1 MGADRMMSGRW
12 PITLLVAAYL
22 VLAVMYSIVTP
33 LFESPDEVW
42 HYEYTRWLAAGKGL
56 AAPEDVGVAP
66 WAQEGSQPPLYYLLG
81 AAVTWF
87 IPTDN
92 AAEAIRY
99 NVHAAVGNADAFGNK
114 NMMLHGRVHAW
125 PWRGVT
131 LAAHITRFVS
141 VLLGALTVL
150 LTYRIALTALPGWP
164 AAAVLATALLA
175 FSPQFLFISA
185 STNNDNL
192 VIVLATAGLYLS
204 MYLVADKK
212 TPQWWIW
219 LVFGAVVG
227 LAALS
232 KLSGLLLAALAAVTI
247 LAVAW
252 GSAWRVFGQAML
264 LTGGRACR
272 RGMVVYPQLAALWR
286 SSAAIR
292 HVCRCAATGRAGRHR
307 RIACPGAGRLAL
319 HVGGFR
325 LVQRAGRAVGL
336 LALYAACGACGG
348 GMVAGRGRAAPAIA
362 RSHTNQAGAFIGD
375 LARSGK
381 HCGRAVGAGQLCA
394 GTAALSGPG
403 RARHADGGRAAGVLA
418 AAMAGCHCLDE
429 RRRAGRAGRGRA
441 ICLDPAGVSAADA
454 GSRRRNAR
462 HGRCSL

>member
-1 MGADRMMSGRW
+1 MMSGRW

-252 GSAWRVFGQAML
+252 AARAWRVFGQAML
-264 LTGGRACR
+264 LTGAAALAVAGWWYIRNWLLFGDPLLLSVMFAGVPPQGEPAGIAELLALAPGVWRSTWAVFGWFNVLAAPWVYWLYTLLVVLAGVGWLLGAVGRRQQLRVAIQIKPVLLLVIWLALVSIAVGR
-272 RGMVVYPQLAALWR
+272 WAQVSYAQGRLLFPALAAL
-286 SSAAIR
+286 
-292 HVCRCAATGRAGRHR
+292 VTLMAG
-307 RIACPGAGRLAL
+307 
-319 HVGGFR
+319 
-325 LVQRAGRAVGL
+325 GL
-336 LALYAACGACGG
+336 LAYWPLRWQA
-348 GMVAGRGRAAPAIA
+348 VIA
-362 RSHTNQAGAFIGD
+362 WMSAGA
-375 LARSGK
+375 LA
-381 HCGRAVGAGQLCA
+381 
-394 GTAALSGPG
+394 
-403 RARHADGGRAAGVLA
+403 VL
-418 AAMAGCHCLDE
+418 
-429 RRRAGRAGRGRA
+429 GRGRA